1 MIQKIAI
8 LGQGSMGS
16 SITQHAASCG
26 FEVILW
32 GRNPEKV
39 AAAVAKI
46 GAAYDKQ
53 IKKNLEKGK
62 INAEQAAAAQA
73 DADAAKARITGTSNW
88 DDIAAADLVI
98 EAISEDPE
106 LKKETFKKLEAIC
119 KPDAILATNT
129 SSISI
134 TEIATAI
141 STPERF
147 IGMHF
152 FNPVPLMK
160 LVEIINGEATS
171 EATYEA
177 VKDFCD
183 NGLKKISVKVKD
195 APGFIV
201 NRVLFAY
208 FLECI
213 HIYED
218 GIASKEDID
227 NAIKFGLN
235 HPVAPFKMMDM
246 GGLDTFPHVCESLQT
261 LKSKGAAERFECP
274 ESMKKLHAEG
284 RFGLKAGHGWYDY
297 T

>member
-1 MIQKIAI
+1 MIKTVAV

-16 SITQHAASCG
+16 SITQHAANCG
-26 FEVILW
+26 FKVILW
-32 GRNPEKV
+32 GRNEEKV

-53 IKKNLEKGK
+53 VGKGK
-62 INAEQAAAAQA
+62 MEEAAAA
-73 DADAAKARITGTSNW
+73 AAKANIVGTSDFNAIAEA
-88 DDIAAADLVI
+88 DIVI

-106 LKKETFKKLEAIC
+106 LKKDYFKKMVAVC
-119 KPDAILATNT
+119 KPEAVLASNT

-134 TEIATAI
+134 TEIAKAVDC
-141 STPERF
+141 PERV

-160 LVEIINGEATS
+160 LVEIINGEKTDPAVT
-171 EATYEA
+171 EA
-177 VKDFCD
+177 VNDFCE
-183 NGLKKISVKVKD
+183 NGLQKVTAKVKD

-227 NAIKFGLN
+227 KAIKFGLN
-235 HPVAPFKMMDM
+235 HPVPPFQMMDM

-261 LKSKGAAERFECP
+261 LSNKGAAERFECP
-274 ESMKKLHAEG
+274 ESMKALHAAGKFG
-284 RFGLKAGHGWYDY
+284 RKTGEGWYKY
-297 T
+297 

>member
-1 MIQKIAI
+1 MIKTVAV

-16 SITQHAASCG
+16 SITQHAATCG
-26 FEVILW
+26 YKVILW
-32 GRNPEKV
+32 GRNGEKV

-46 GAAYDKQ
+46 GAAYDK
-53 IKKNLEKGK
+53 NVGKGRM
-62 INAEQAAAAQA
+62 EAAAAE
-73 DADAAKARITGTSNW
+73 AAKANITGTSDFNAIK
-88 DDIAAADLVI
+88 DADIVI
-98 EAISEDPE
+98 EAISEDPA
-106 LKKETFKKLEAIC
+106 LKKDYFKKMVAVC
-119 KPDAILATNT
+119 KSDAILASNT

-134 TEIATAI
+134 TEIATAVDC
-141 STPERF
+141 PERV

-160 LVEIINGEATS
+160 LVEIILGEKTS
-171 EATYEA
+171 EETYAA
-177 VKDFCD
+177 VKEFCD
-183 NGLKKISVKVKD
+183 GLQKISVKVKD

-227 NAIKFGLN
+227 NAIKYGLN
-235 HPVAPFKMMDM
+235 HPVPPFQMMDM

-261 LKSKGAAERFECP
+261 LPSKGAHERFECP
-274 ESMKKLHAEG
+274 ESMLE
-284 RFGLKAGHGWYDY
+284 LYKAGKFGRKAGEGWYKY
-297 T
+297 

>member
-1 MIQKIAI
+1 MIQKIAV

-26 FEVILW
+26 FDVILW
-32 GRNPEKV
+32 GRNAEKV

-53 IKKNLEKGK
+53 IRKNLEKGK
-62 INAEQAAAAQA
+62 LDEAGAAKAQEA
-73 DADAAKARITGTSNW
+73 ADAAKARIRGTSNW
-88 DDIAAADLVI
+88 DDVAEADLVI
-98 EAISEDPE
+98 EAIAEDPE
-106 LKKETFKKLEAIC
+106 LKKETFKKLEDTC
-119 KPDAILATNT
+119 RPDAILATNT

-134 TEIATAI
+134 TEIGSALR
-141 STPERF
+141 TPERF

-160 LVEIINGEATS
+160 LVEIINGEKTS
-171 EATYEA
+171 EAAYEA

-183 NGLKKISVKVKD
+183 NGLKKVSVKVKD

-235 HPVAPFKMMDM
+235 HPVPPFKMMDM

-261 LKSKGAAERFECP
+261 LQSKGAKERFECP
-274 ESMKKLHAEG
+274 KSMLELHAAG
-284 RFGLKAGHGWYDY
+284 KYGMKAGEGWYKY
-297 T
+297 

>member
-1 MIQKIAI
+1 MEIKKVAI

-16 SITQHAASCG
+16 SITQHAAACG
-26 FEVILW
+26 YDVILW
-32 GRNPEKV
+32 GRNGEKV

-53 IKKNLEKGK
+53 VAKGK
-62 INAEQAAAAQA
+62 MEAEAAEAAKAHIVGTSNFEDIA
-73 DADAAKARITGTSNW
+73 DADI
-88 DDIAAADLVI
+88 VI
-98 EAISEDPE
+98 EAISEEPA
-106 LKKETFKKLEAIC
+106 LKKDYFAKMVATC
-119 KPDAILATNT
+119 KPEAILATNT

-134 TEIATAI
+134 TEIA
-141 STPERF
+141 SSVDCPERV

-160 LVEIINGEATS
+160 LVEIILGDKTS
-171 EATYEA
+171 DACYDA
-177 VKDFCD
+177 VKAFCD
-183 NGLKKISVKVKD
+183 GLAKISVKVKD

-227 NAIKFGLN
+227 NAIKYGLN
-235 HPVAPFKMMDM
+235 HPVPPFQMMDM

-261 LKSKGAAERFECP
+261 LESKGAAERFECP
-274 ESMKKLHAEG
+274 ESMKALYAAGKFG
-284 RFGLKAGHGWYDY
+284 RKAGEGWYVY
-297 T
+297 NK

>member
-1 MIQKIAI
+1 MIKTIAI

-16 SITQHAASCG
+16 SITQHAATCG
-26 FEVILW
+26 YDVILW
-32 GRNPEKV
+32 GRNGEKV

-53 IKKNLEKGK
+53 VAKGK
-62 INAEQAAAAQA
+62 MEEAAAAE
-73 DADAAKARITGTSNW
+73 AKAHITGTSNW
-88 DDIAAADLVI
+88 DDIANADIVI
-98 EAISEDPE
+98 EAISEDPA
-106 LKKETFKKLEAIC
+106 LKKETFQKMVATC
-119 KPDAILATNT
+119 KADTILATNT

-134 TEIATAI
+134 TEIAE
-141 STPERF
+141 SVDCPERV

-160 LVEIINGEATS
+160 LVEIINGEKTS
-171 EATYEA
+171 EETYAA
-177 VKDFCD
+177 VKELCD
-183 NGLKKISVKVKD
+183 GMKKISVKVKD

-227 NAIKFGLN
+227 NAIKYGLN
-235 HPVAPFKMMDM
+235 HPVPPFQMMDM

-261 LKSKGAAERFECP
+261 LNTKGAVERFECP
-274 ESMKKLHAEG
+274 ESMKELYAAGKFG
-284 RFGLKAGHGWYDY
+284 RKAGEGWYKY
-297 T
+297 

>member
-16 SITQHAASCG
+16 SITQHAAACG
-26 FEVILW
+26 FDVILW

-53 IKKNLEKGK
+53 VAKEKMT
-62 INAEQAAAAQA
+62 AEAAAA
-73 DADAAKARITGTSNW
+73 AKAHITGTAEWN
-88 DDIAAADLVI
+88 DIADVDLVI

-106 LKKETFKKLEAIC
+106 LKKSTFQKLVATC
-119 KPDAILATNT
+119 KPETILATNT

-134 TEIATAI
+134 TEIATAVDC
-141 STPERF
+141 PERV

-160 LVEIINGEATS
+160 LVEIINGEKTA
-171 EATYEA
+171 EATYAA
-177 VKDFCD
+177 VKEFCD
-183 NGLKKISVKVKD
+183 AGLRKISVKVKD

-235 HPVAPFKMMDM
+235 HPVAPFQMMDM

-261 LKSKGAAERFECP
+261 LESKGAAERFECP
-274 ESMKKLHAEG
+274 QSMLELHAAGKFG
-284 RFGLKAGHGWYDY
+284 RKSGEGWYKY
-297 T
+297 

>member
-1 MIQKIAI
+1 MIKTVAV

-16 SITQHAASCG
+16 SITQHAANCG
-26 FEVILW
+26 YDVILW
-32 GRNPEKV
+32 GRNGEKV

-53 IKKNLEKGK
+53 VAKEKMT
-62 INAEQAAAAQA
+62 AEAAAA
-73 DADAAKARITGTSNW
+73 AKAHITGT
-88 DDIAAADLVI
+88 DDFAAIAAADIVI

-106 LKKETFKKLEAIC
+106 LKKDYFKKMVATC
-119 KPDAILATNT
+119 KADCILATNT

-134 TEIATAI
+134 TEIAKAVDC
-141 STPERF
+141 PERV

-160 LVEIINGEATS
+160 LVEIINGEKTS
-171 EATYEA
+171 EETYAA
-177 VKDFCD
+177 VKEFCD
-183 NGLKKISVKVKD
+183 GLKKVSVKVKD

-235 HPVAPFKMMDM
+235 HPVPPFQMMDM

-261 LKSKGAAERFECP
+261 LDSKGAAERFECP
-274 ESMKKLHAEG
+274 QSMLDLFNAGKFG
-284 RFGLKAGHGWYDY
+284 RKAGEGWYKY
-297 T
+297 

>member
-1 MIQKIAI
+1 MIKTIAV
-8 LGQGSMGS
+8 LGPGSMGS
-16 SITQHAASCG
+16 SITQHAAACG
-26 FEVILW
+26 YDVILW
-32 GRNPEKV
+32 GRNGEKV

-53 IKKNLEKGK
+53 VGKGK
-62 INAEQAAAAQA
+62 MEEAAAAAAKAHITGTADFAAIA
-73 DADAAKARITGTSNW
+73 DADI
-88 DDIAAADLVI
+88 VI
-98 EAISEDPE
+98 EAISEDPA
-106 LKKETFKKLEAIC
+106 LKKDYFQKMVATC
-119 KPDAILATNT
+119 KADAILATNT

-134 TEIATAI
+134 TEIATSVDCAD
-141 STPERF
+141 RV

-160 LVEIINGEATS
+160 LVEIIMGEKTS
-171 EATYEA
+171 DATYAA
-177 VKDFCD
+177 VKELCD
-183 NGLKKISVKVKD
+183 GLNKISVKVKD

-235 HPVAPFKMMDM
+235 HPVPPFQMMDM

-261 LKSKGAAERFECP
+261 LDTKGAQERFECP
-274 ESMKKLHAEG
+274 QSMKELHAAGKFG
-284 RFGLKAGHGWYDY
+284 RKTGEGWYKY
-297 T
+297 

>member
-1 MIQKIAI
+1 MEIKKIAI

-16 SITQHAASCG
+16 SIAQHAATCG
-26 FEVILW
+26 FDVILW
-32 GRNPEKV
+32 GRNGEKV

-53 IKKNLEKGK
+53 VGKGK
-62 INAEQAAAAQA
+62 ME
-73 DADAAKARITGTSNW
+73 ADAAEAAKGHITGTSNF
-88 DDIAAADLVI
+88 DDIADADLVI

-106 LKKETFKKLEAIC
+106 LKKDYFNKMVATC

-134 TEIATAI
+134 TEIASAVDC
-141 STPERF
+141 PERV

-160 LVEIINGEATS
+160 LVEIINGEKTS

-261 LKSKGAAERFECP
+261 LQSKGAKERFECP

-284 RFGLKAGHGWYDY
+284 KFGMKAGEGWYKY
-297 T
+297 

>member
-1 MIQKIAI
+1 MIKTIAI

-16 SITQHAASCG
+16 SITQHAAACG
-26 FEVILW
+26 YDVILW
-32 GRNPEKV
+32 GRNGEKV

-53 IKKNLEKGK
+53 VAKGK
-62 INAEQAAAAQA
+62 LEEAAAAE
-73 DADAAKARITGTSNW
+73 AKAHITGTSNW
-88 DDIAAADLVI
+88 DDIAAADIVI
-98 EAISEDPE
+98 EAISEDPA
-106 LKKETFKKLEAIC
+106 LKKETFQKMVATC
-119 KPDAILATNT
+119 KADAILATNT

-134 TEIATAI
+134 TEIAE
-141 STPERF
+141 SVDCPERV

-160 LVEIINGEATS
+160 LVEIINGEKTS
-171 EATYEA
+171 EETYAA
-177 VKDFCD
+177 VKELCD
-183 NGLKKISVKVKD
+183 GLKKVSVKVKD

-227 NAIKFGLN
+227 NAIKYGLN
-235 HPVAPFKMMDM
+235 HPVPPFQMMDM

-261 LKSKGAAERFECP
+261 LESKGAAERFECP
-274 ESMKKLHAEG
+274 ESMKALYAAGKFG
-284 RFGLKAGHGWYDY
+284 RKAGEGWYKY
-297 T
+297 

>member
-1 MIQKIAI
+1 MIQKIAV

-26 FEVILW
+26 FDVILW
-32 GRNPEKV
+32 GRNAEKV

-62 INAEQAAAAQA
+62 LDEAGAAKAQEA
-73 DADAAKARITGTSNW
+73 ADAAKARIRGTSNW
-88 DDIAAADLVI
+88 DDVADADLVI
-98 EAISEDPE
+98 EAIAEDPE
-106 LKKETFKKLEAIC
+106 LKKETFKKLEDTC
-119 KPDAILATNT
+119 RPDAILATNT

-134 TEIATAI
+134 TEIGSALR
-141 STPERF
+141 TPERF

-160 LVEIINGEATS
+160 LVEIINGEKTS
-171 EATYEA
+171 EAAYEA

-183 NGLKKISVKVKD
+183 NGLKKVSVRVKD

-235 HPVAPFKMMDM
+235 HPVPPFKMMDM

-261 LKSKGAAERFECP
+261 LQSKGAKERFECP
-274 ESMKKLHAEG
+274 KSMLELHAAG
-284 RFGLKAGHGWYDY
+284 KYGMKAGEGWYKY
-297 T
+297 

>member
-1 MIQKIAI
+1 MIKTIAI

-16 SITQHAASCG
+16 SITQHAAACG
-26 FEVILW
+26 FDVILW
-32 GRNPEKV
+32 GRNGEKV

-53 IKKNLEKGK
+53 VAKEKMT
-62 INAEQAAAAQA
+62 AEAAAE
-73 DADAAKARITGTSNW
+73 AKAHITGTSNW
-88 DDIAAADLVI
+88 DDIAAADIVI
-98 EAISEDPE
+98 EAISEDPA
-106 LKKETFKKLEAIC
+106 LKKETFQKMVATC
-119 KPDAILATNT
+119 KADAILATNT

-134 TEIATAI
+134 TEIA
-141 STPERF
+141 SSVDCPERV

-160 LVEIINGEATS
+160 LVEIINGEKTS
-171 EATYEA
+171 EETYAA
-177 VKDFCD
+177 VKELCD
-183 NGLKKISVKVKD
+183 GMKKISVKVKD

-227 NAIKFGLN
+227 NAIKYGLN
-235 HPVAPFKMMDM
+235 HPVAPFQMMDM

-261 LKSKGAAERFECP
+261 LNTKGAVERFECP
-274 ESMKKLHAEG
+274 ESMKALHAAGKFG
-284 RFGLKAGHGWYDY
+284 RKAGEGWYKY
-297 T
+297 

>member
-26 FEVILW
+26 FDVVLW

-46 GAAYDKQ
+46 GAAYDKK
-53 IKKNLEKGK
+53 IKKDLEKGK
-62 INAEQAAAAQA
+62 IDEAGAAKAQEA
-73 DADAAKARITGTSNW
+73 ADAAKAHITGTSDW
-88 DDIAAADLVI
+88 DDIADADLVI
-98 EAISEDPE
+98 EAISEDPD
-106 LKKETFKKLEAIC
+106 LKKETFRKLESTC
-119 KPDAILATNT
+119 RPDTILATNT

-134 TEIATAI
+134 TEIASAI
-141 STPERF
+141 QTPERF

-160 LVEIINGEATS
+160 LVEIINGEKTS
-171 EATYEA
+171 EAAYEA

-235 HPVAPFKMMDM
+235 HPVPPFKMMDM

-261 LKSKGAAERFECP
+261 LNSKGAKERFECP
-274 ESMKKLHAEG
+274 KSMLELHA
-284 RFGLKAGHGWYDY
+284 AGKYGMKVGEGWYKY
-297 T
+297 